1 MRHDEADAAA
11 LGFRDYLRT
20 HTLGRRMEA
29 VGREF
34 WPFMPQIETEAL
46 KVWVSRD
53 YLAVLYR
60 QRIDGRLRL
69 TVNRTRRDGRGWRDG
84 ITWDELQRV
93 KNETIGPKFW
103 CAEAYPPEDRVVNVA
118 NMRHLWVLEEPGHI
132 GAVAFPTESFWKK
145 GL

>member
-1 MRHDEADAAA
+1 MRADD
-11 LGFRDYLRT
+11 LYWDYIRLWNHVLDAEDGLR
-20 HTLGRRMEA
+20 GMD
-29 VGREF
+29 G
-34 WPFMPQIETEAL
+34 WET
-46 KVWVSRD
+46 
-53 YLAVLYR
+53 
-60 QRIDGRLRL
+60 L

>member
-1 MRHDEADAAA
+1 MSKVYGRKMVLVPEDE
-11 LGFRDYLRT
+11 
-20 HTLGRRMEA
+20 
-29 VGREF
+29 
-34 WPFMPQIETEAL
+34 WPFFPMWETIPV
-46 KVWVSRD
+46 KVWRSAD
-53 YLAVLYR
+53 YLAVLYV
-60 QRIDGRLRL
+60 QRADGMMRL
-69 TVNRTRRDGRGWRDG
+69 TVNSTRRKPERKRKSRTGWRDG